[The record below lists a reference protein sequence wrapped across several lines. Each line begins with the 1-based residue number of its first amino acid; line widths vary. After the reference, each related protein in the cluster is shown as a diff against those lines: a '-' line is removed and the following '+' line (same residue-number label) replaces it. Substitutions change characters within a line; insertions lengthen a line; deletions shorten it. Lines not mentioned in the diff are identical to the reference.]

1 MKSTITVNMKFIITI
16 LILSLSPIL
25 WSQTSSLSGI
35 VNDDN
40 EVIPFAKVWLKNTDF
55 HTSTNLK
62 GEFEILNIPNGVY
75 QLQVTSSSHSKFQL
89 STTFNDTSIVKHIKL
104 NKIDLQ
110 LDQVVV
116 TGAMREVSISKSPV
130 KIELITSEFFKSNPV
145 NSVIEALETVNGV
158 QEQVNCGVCGTNDIH
173 INGMEGPYTL
183 VLIDGMPIVSGLS
196 SAYGFNVIPTSLIE
210 RVEIIK
216 GPSSTL
222 YGTEAVGGIINII
235 TKSPETSSLIEFE
248 ANSNTHLENKMSL
261 AWSPKL
267 GKKVFT
273 TISADYLYN
282 QKKLDYNNDNFT
294 DIQLNNRLSVF
305 NKWEFKNKKDEKVLN
320 LAARYYVEDR
330 FGGTLQWNDAY
341 LGSDS
346 VYGEHI
352 STDRVELIG
361 DYILPFKSRDFKLSF
376 SANSHDQNSHYG
388 DVNYKASQQVFFTNL
403 IWNKEF
409 GKRNQ
414 FLAGYTNN
422 LQFYKDNSSSNIS
435 EQTFVPGVF
444 AQDEFNWTESLI
456 LLTGVRFDYHSK
468 HGLIVSPRLS
478 LKKDFGSYT
487 SFRFN
492 YGNGFRQVH
501 LFTEDHAFLTGARQV
516 LIKNEL
522 RPERSHNVTLN
533 FNHTYT
539 KLVYG
544 NFDFDMFYT
553 YFSNKIIPDYNTDP
567 NLIIYDNLDCNGVT
581 RGMSFSVNHK
591 FKVPFRVR
599 LGITIQDVFEE
610 SKNEVGEIVKETQL
624 FAPFFSG
631 VFNLSYELKKW
642 KTKLNYTGKIVG
654 PQKLPIYDAPNERPE
669 VSPWFTVQNVQV
681 TKEFNKGWEVY
692 AGVKNIFNF
701 TQSSPLV
708 NPENP
713 YDATFDTSY
722 AYGPLQTRRFYA
734 GVRYN
739 LKRKA
744 KKNTSK
750 LL

>member
-1 MKSTITVNMKFIITI
+1 MKIIVTVF
-16 LILSLSPIL
+16 LLSLGSVL
-25 WSQTSSLSGI
+25 WSQNNILSGM
-35 VNDDN
+35 VADNN
-40 EVIPFAKVWLKNTDF
+40 EVVPFAKVWLKHTDF
-55 HTSTNLK
+55 YTSTNLK
-62 GEFEILNIPNGVY
+62 GEFEISNIPNGTY
-75 QLQVTSSSHSKFQL
+75 NLQITASSHSKYQL
-89 STTFNDTSIVKHIKL
+89 VVTFKDASIVKNITL
-104 NKIDLQ
+104 EKIDLE

-158 QEQVNCGVCGTNDIH
+158 QEQINCGVCGTNDIH

-196 SAYGFNVIPTSLIE
+196 SAYGFNGIPTSLIE

-248 ANSNTHLENKMSL
+248 SNSNTHEEYKTSL
-261 AWSPKL
+261 AWSPKV
-267 GKKVFT
+267 GKRVFT

-282 QKKLDYNNDNFT
+282 QKRLDFNNDNFT
-294 DIQLNNRLSVF
+294 DIPLNNRISIF
-305 NKWEFKNKKDEKVLN
+305 NKWEIKNKKKEKVLN
-320 LAARYYVEDR
+320 LAARYYGEDR
-330 FGGTLQWNDAY
+330 FGGTLEWNDSF

-346 VYGEHI
+346 IYGEHV
-352 STDRVELIG
+352 STSRVELIG
-361 DYILPFKSRDFKLSF
+361 DYILPIKNRNFTLSF

-388 DVNYKASQQVFFTNL
+388 NVNYRASQQVFFTNF
-403 IWNKEF
+403 IWNKQL

-422 LQFYKDNSSSNIS
+422 LQFYKDNSSSNIT

-444 AQDEFNWTESLI
+444 VQDEFNWTEDLI
-456 LLTGVRFDYHSK
+456 LLTGVRFDYHNK
-468 HGLIVSPRLS
+468 HGLIVSPRIS

-487 SFRFN
+487 AFRFN

-522 RPERSHNVTLN
+522 QPERSHNVTLN

-539 KLVYG
+539 KLGYG
-544 NFDFDMFYT
+544 NFDFDVFYT
-553 YFSNKIIPDYNTDP
+553 YFLNKIIPDYNTDP
-567 NLIIYDNLDCNGVT
+567 NLIIYDNLDGNGIT
-581 RGMSFSVNHK
+581 RGLSLSVNHK
-591 FKVPFRVR
+591 FKVPFRMR
-599 LGITIQDVFEE
+599 LGITLQDVFEQ
-610 SKNEVGEIVKETQL
+610 SKNEVGELVKETQL

-631 VFNLSYELKKW
+631 VFNLSYEFKKW

-654 PQKLPIYDAPNERPE
+654 PQKLPVYEAPNQRPE
-669 VSPWFTVQNVQV
+669 VSPWFTVQNVQLS
-681 TKEFNKGWEVY
+681 KEFKKGWEVY
-692 AGVKNIFNF
+692 TGIKNIFNY

-739 LKRKA
+739 LKRKSKKLKA
-744 KKNTSK
+744 K
-750 LL
+750 

>member
-1 MKSTITVNMKFIITI
+1 MKYLITVLLLAVNSF
-16 LILSLSPIL
+16 S
-25 WSQTSSLSGI
+25 WSQTNSLSGVI
-35 VNDDN
+35 SDSR
-40 EVIPFAKVWLKNTDF
+40 EVVPFAKVWLKDTKF
-55 HTSTNLK
+55 YASTNLK
-62 GEFEILNIPNGVY
+62 GEFEITNIPNGTY
-75 QLQVTSSSHSKFQL
+75 SLQVTASSHSKYQVEVVFDDSPL
-89 STTFNDTSIVKHIKL
+89 VKKISL
-104 NKIDLQ
+104 EKIDLE

-116 TGAMREVSISKSPV
+116 TGSMREVSISKSPV

-158 QEQVNCGVCGTNDIH
+158 QEQINCGVCGTNDIH

-196 SAYGFNVIPTSLIE
+196 SAYGFNGIPTSLIE

-248 ANSNTHLENKMSL
+248 ANSNTHLENKVSL
-261 AWSPKL
+261 AWSPKV

-282 QKKLDYNNDNFT
+282 QKRLDFNNDNFT
-294 DIQLNNRLSVF
+294 DIPLNNRISVF
-305 NKWEFKNKKDEKVLN
+305 NKWVFKNNKDEKVLKM
-320 LAARYYVEDR
+320 AARYYWEDR
-330 FGGTLQWNDAY
+330 FGGTLQWDDNY

-346 VYGEHI
+346 VYGEHV
-352 STDRVELIG
+352 STNRVELIG
-361 DYILPFKSRDFKLSF
+361 EYILPVKNRNFMLSF

-388 DVNYKASQQVFFTNL
+388 KVNYKASQQVFFTNL
-403 IWNKEF
+403 IWNKEI

-422 LQFYKDNSSSNIS
+422 LQFYKDNSSSSIT

-444 AQDEFNWTESLI
+444 VQDEFNWTENLI
-456 LLTGVRFDYHSK
+456 ILTGVRFDYHSN
-468 HGLIVSPRLS
+468 HGVIVSPRLS

-501 LFTEDHAFLTGARQV
+501 LFTEDHAFLTGAREV
-516 LIKNEL
+516 LILDEL
-522 RPERSHNVTLN
+522 QPERSHNVTLN

-539 KLVYG
+539 KIGYG
-544 NFDFDMFYT
+544 NFDFDVFYT
-553 YFSNKIIPDYNTDP
+553 YFLNKIIPDYNTDP
-567 NLIIYDNLDCNGVT
+567 NLIIYDNLDGYGVT
-581 RGMSFSVNHK
+581 RGMSVSVNHK
-591 FKVPFRVR
+591 FKVPFRMR
-599 LGITIQDVFEE
+599 LGITLQDVFEY
-610 SKNEVGEIVKETQL
+610 SKSLDGNLVKETQL

-631 VFNLSYELKKW
+631 VFNLSYEFKKW
-642 KTKLNYTGKIVG
+642 KMKLNYTGKIVG
-654 PQKLPIYDAPNERPE
+654 PQKLPIYDVPNERPE
-669 VSPWFTVQNVQV
+669 VSPWFTVQNVQLS
-681 TKEFNKGWEVY
+681 KEFKIGWEAY
-692 AGVKNIFNF
+692 MGVKNIFNF

-713 YDATFDTSY
+713 YEATFDTSY
-722 AYGPLQTRRFYA
+722 AYGPLQTRRFYV

-739 LKRKA
+739 LSRKS
-744 KKNTSK
+744 KKSK
-750 LL
+750 KSESVINEVL

>member
-1 MKSTITVNMKFIITI
+1 MKLLITFF
-16 LILSLSPIL
+16 ILSVSSVL
-25 WSQTSSLSGI
+25 WSQENKLSGE
-35 VNDDN
+35 VKDAN

-55 HTSTNLK
+55 NTSTDLNGK
-62 GEFEILNIPNGVY
+62 YIIDNIPNGTY
-75 QLQVTSSSHSKFQL
+75 QLQITSSSHSKYQEEITL
-89 STTFNDTSIVKHIKL
+89 DNERLVKNVEL
-104 NKIDLQ
+104 DKIDLQ

-130 KIELITSEFFKSNPV
+130 KIELITNEFFKSNPV

-196 SAYGFNVIPTSLIE
+196 STYGFNGIPTSLIE

-248 ANSNTHLENKMSL
+248 ANATTHEQYKTSL
-261 AWSPKL
+261 AWSPKI
-267 GKKVFT
+267 GKRVFT
-273 TISADYLYN
+273 TISTDYLYN
-282 QKKLDYNNDNFT
+282 QKKLDFNNDNFT
-294 DIQLNNRLSVF
+294 DIPLNNRLSVF
-305 NKWEFKNKKDEKVLN
+305 NKWQFLNKKNEKVFD

-330 FGGTLQWNDAY
+330 FGGTLQWNDNF

-346 VYGEHI
+346 VYGEHV
-352 STDRVELIG
+352 STNRVELIG
-361 DYILPFKSRDFKLSF
+361 EYILPFKSRNFKLNF
-376 SANSHDQNSHYG
+376 SANSHNQDSHYG

-403 IWNKEF
+403 IWNKQL
-409 GKRNQ
+409 GRRNQ

-422 LQFYKDNSSSNIS
+422 LQFYEDNSSSNIK

-444 AQDEFNWTESLI
+444 VQDEFNWTENLI
-456 LLTGVRFDYHSK
+456 LLTGVRLDYHNN

-516 LIKNEL
+516 QIKNEL
-522 RPERSHNVTLN
+522 QPERSHNVTLN

-539 KLVYG
+539 KLGYG
-544 NFDFDMFYT
+544 NFDFDVFYT
-553 YFSNKIIPDYNTDP
+553 YFSNKVIPDYNTDP
-567 NLIIYDNLDCNGVT
+567 NLIIYDNLDGNGIT
-581 RGMSFSVNHK
+581 RGASFSVNHK
-591 FKVPFRVR
+591 FKIPLRMR
-599 LGITIQDVFEE
+599 LGITLQDVFEE
-610 SKNEVGEIVKETQL
+610 SKNAEGKVVKETQL

-631 VFNLSYELKKW
+631 VFNLSYEFKKW
-642 KTKLNYTGKIVG
+642 RTKLSYTGKVVG
-654 PQKLPIYDAPNERPE
+654 PQKLPVYDAPFERPE

-681 TKEFNKGWEVY
+681 SKEFNKGWEVY
-692 AGVKNIFNF
+692 AGIKNIFNY

-708 NPENP
+708 SPENP
-713 YDATFDTSY
+713 YDAAFDTSY

-734 GVRYN
+734 GVRCN
-739 LKRKA
+739 LRRKA
-744 KKNTSK
+744 K
-750 LL
+750 

>member
-1 MKSTITVNMKFIITI
+1 MKSLITFF
-16 LILSLSPIL
+16 ILSVSSIL
-25 WSQTSSLSGI
+25 WSQNNKLSG
-35 VNDDN
+35 VVSDKT
-40 EVIPFAKVWLKNTDF
+40 EVVPFAKVWLKGSEF
-55 HTSTNLK
+55 YAVTNIK
-62 GEFEILNIPNGVY
+62 GEFQITNIPNGTY
-75 QLQVTSSSHSKFQL
+75 SLQITASSHSKYQEEISF
-89 STTFNDTSIVKHIKL
+89 DDRAVVKNVTL
-104 NKIDLQ
+104 EKIDLQ

-196 SAYGFNVIPTSLIE
+196 STYGFNGIPTSLID

-235 TKSPETSSLIEFE
+235 TKSPGSSSLIEFE
-248 ANSNTHLENKMSL
+248 ANGNTHDEYKTSL

-282 QKKLDYNNDNFT
+282 QRRIDFNNDNFT
-294 DIQLNNRLSVF
+294 DIPLNNRLSVF
-305 NKWEFKNKKDEKVLN
+305 NKWQFLNKKNEEVLN

-330 FGGTLQWNDAY
+330 FGGTLQWNDSFI
-341 LGSDS
+341 GSDS
-346 VYGEHI
+346 VYGEHV
-352 STDRVELIG
+352 STERVELIG
-361 DYILPFKSRDFKLSF
+361 DYILPTKNRNFKLSF

-388 DVNYKASQQVFFTNL
+388 DVNYKASQQVFFTNF
-403 IWNKEF
+403 IWNKQL

-444 AQDEFNWTESLI
+444 VQDEFNWTEELI
-456 LLTGVRFDYHSK
+456 LLTGVRFDYHSN

-487 SFRFN
+487 AFRFN

-516 LIKNEL
+516 QIKNEL
-522 RPERSHNVTLN
+522 QPERSHNATIN

-539 KLVYG
+539 KLGYG
-544 NFDFDMFYT
+544 NFDFDVFYT
-553 YFSNKIIPDYNTDP
+553 YFLNKIIPDYNTDP
-567 NLIIYDNLDCNGVT
+567 NLIIYDNLDGSGVT

-591 FKVPFRVR
+591 FTVPFRVR
-599 LGITIQDVFEE
+599 LGITLQDVFEQ
-610 SKNEVGEIVKETQL
+610 SKNEDGDVVKETQL

-631 VFNLSYELKKW
+631 VFNLSYEFKKLKM
-642 KTKLNYTGKIVG
+642 KLNYTGKVVG
-654 PQKLPIYDAPNERPE
+654 SQKLPVYDAPYARPE
-669 VSPWFTVQNVQV
+669 VSPWFALQNVQLS
-681 TKEFNKGWEVY
+681 KEFNKGWEVY
-692 AGVKNIFNF
+692 AGIKNIFNY

-734 GVRYN
+734 GLRYN
-739 LKRKA
+739 LRRKT
-744 KKNTSK
+744 K
-750 LL
+750 